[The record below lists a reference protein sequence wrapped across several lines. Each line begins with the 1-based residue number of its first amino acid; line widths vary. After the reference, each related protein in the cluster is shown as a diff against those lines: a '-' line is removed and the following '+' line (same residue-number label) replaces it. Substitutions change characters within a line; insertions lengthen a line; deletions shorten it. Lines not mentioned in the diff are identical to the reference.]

1 MPRRSASCLTL
12 LPDESAAALACK
24 LACSAARS
32 SCCSSIRVICHSPY
46 MVPTLSARSTNTTI
60 EMKRT
65 TTPTV
70 NFDTRPKR
78 ILGLEGRARPVR
90 RSSLRDST
98 DGWSDPRRRLPGNP
112 GAGTPTSRGRAGKP
126 ITTSEM
132 HEAWQRWYA
141 VSYTHLRAH
150 ETDSYLVCRLL
161 LEK

>member
-32 SCCSSIRVICHSPY
+32 SCCSTIRVICHSPY
-46 MVPTLSARSTNTTI
+46 MVPTLSARGTNTTS
-60 EMKRT
+60 EKKRT

-98 DGWSDPRRRLPGNP
+98 DGWSAPRSRLPGNQ
-112 GAGTPTSRGRAGKP
+112 GAGTTPSRRRPPEDLSSDCPTHHSMLFAKP
-126 ITTSEM
+126 GI
-132 HEAWQRWYA
+132 HGGP
-141 VSYTHLRAH
+141 
-150 ETDSYLVCRLL
+150 DSANRNGP
-161 LEK
+161 EWEWHP